1 MKDDIFNPNSYTEK
15 AMPLTSAFCK
25 VLCGCGDLGKNSDN
39 IKAIMQ
45 NDDED
50 YRKFTDTLSKEQKA
64 LLSKVEWNDISKN
77 ATENTEY
84 FCRGMKFG
92 IMLMKELLG

>member
-1 MKDDIFNPNSYTEK
+1 MIF
-15 AMPLTSAFCK
+15 LTRTAT
-25 VLCGCGDLGKNSDN
+25 LN
-39 IKAIMQ
+39 MQ
-45 NDDED
+45 NDDEN

>member
-15 AMPLTSAFCK
+15 AMPLTSAFCNML
-25 VLCGCGDLGKNSDN
+25 VNYGNLGKNSAN

>member
-25 VLCGCGDLGKNSDN
+25 VLCDCGDLGKNSDN

-50 YRKFTDTLSKEQKA
+50 YRKFTDTLSEEQKA
-64 LLSKVEWNDISKN
+64 LLLEVEWNDISKN

-92 IMLMKELLG
+92 MMFMKELLG

>member
-1 MKDDIFNPNSYTEK
+1 MNNDIFNPNSYTSK
-15 AMPLTSAFCK
+15 AMPLTSALGK
-25 VLCGCGDLGKNSDN
+25 ALCDYGDLGKNSDN